1 MPRAQSGSLFGWF
14 SLENLFFAKDFGLF
28 CLVFAMTGVESRPI
42 NEAVRDPHLIEFL
55 HLCRHDFFQCSVIH
69 FFEETVIRPVGR
81 QRLHDIETAVMGDDA
96 VVVQIIRQICDL

>member
-1 MPRAQSGSLFGWF
+1 M
-14 SLENLFFAKDFGLF
+14 
-28 CLVFAMTGVESRPI
+28 VFAMTGVESRPI

-81 QRLHDIETAVMGDDA
+81 QRLHDVEPAVVGNEP
-96 VVVQIIRQICDL
+96 VVVQIIHQICDLREANLAIGDLVCTEETCADFPRAI